1 MIKTSFLSFENRVM
15 APPGGKTSINLFGN
29 DAAPEPAAPKKEV
42 NRCQAAR
49 NKSNVFGTTE
59 APATETTPAHLK
71 ESQQRRQASS
81 VFGDSSPPAP
91 VQKPFEPEPRKPH
104 VVNPHQEARQKSS
117 LFKEPTEQSKPPPRK
132 GSDIIVGQG
141 SSEEP
146 SHTSVK
152 VHAPPG
158 GVSHITF
165 G

>member
-1 MIKTSFLSFENRVM
+1 M
-15 APPGGKTSINLFGN
+15 FGN

-49 NKSNVFGTTE
+49 NRSNVFGSE
-59 APATETTPAHLK
+59 APAQETTPAHLK
-71 ESQQRRQASS
+71 QSQQKRQASS
-81 VFGDSSPPAP
+81 VFGESSQPAP
-91 VQKPFEPEPRKPH
+91 VPVSKPFEPEPRKPH

-117 LFKEPTEQSKPPPRK
+117 LFKEPTEQSKAPPPRK
-132 GSDIIVGQG
+132 GSDIIRGQG
-141 SSEEP
+141 GPEEP

>member
-1 MIKTSFLSFENRVM
+1 M

-29 DAAPEPAAPKKEV
+29 DVAPEPAAPKKEV

-49 NKSNVFGTTE
+49 NKSNVFGSE

-71 ESQQRRQASS
+71 QSQQRRQASS

-91 VQKPFEPEPRKPH
+91 VQKPFEPEPLKPH

-132 GSDIIVGQG
+132 GSDIIAGQG
-141 SSEEP
+141 GSGEA

-158 GVSHITF
+158 GVSHISF

>member
-1 MIKTSFLSFENRVM
+1 M
-15 APPGGKTSINLFGN
+15 APPGGKTSISLFGN

-49 NKSNVFGTTE
+49 NRSNVFGSE
-59 APATETTPAHLK
+59 APVSEATPAHLK

-81 VFGDSSPPAP
+81 VFGDSSVPAP

-132 GSDIIVGQG
+132 ENDIIGGQG

>member
-1 MIKTSFLSFENRVM
+1 M
-15 APPGGKTSINLFGN
+15 FGN
-29 DAAPEPAAPKKEV
+29 DPAPEPAPPKKEV

-49 NKSNVFGTTE
+49 NRSNVFGSEAPGTE
-59 APATETTPAHLK
+59 ATPAHLK

-81 VFGDSSPPAP
+81 VFGGSNIPAP

-132 GSDIIVGQG
+132 GSDIIGGQG
-141 SSEEP
+141 SSEEA